1 MVFTLEHIP
10 QCNVLYIQTSLI
22 PAKRKTKHVTEYIES
37 LDAAAAKYALSARYR
52 ECTIFFVCHYTC
64 AATRYIDNDNLS
76 IKLITDV
83 LQRYYFVSDNS
94 SLVTTV
100 CISEPSKNG
109 FTYLKLKRQLKSNSE
124 ANKVRG
130 WYFVPDEKESLFAQD
145 PLAVQQVQGSTMSF
159 ALIAKNP
166 ENRLTM
172 YCFFFLYD
180 KNKVFNETTEKI

>member
-10 QCNVLYIQTSLI
+10 QYDMLYIQTSLI
-22 PAKRKTKHVTEYIES
+22 PAKRKTKDAKDYIDS

-83 LQRYYFVSDNS
+83 LQRHYLVTDNS

-100 CISEPSKNG
+100 CISEPSQNG
-109 FTYLKLKRQLKSNSE
+109 AEYAEIFIVPFRFSKQTIFNLIRSETYE
-124 ANKVRG
+124 H
-130 WYFVPDEKESLFAQD
+130 Y
-145 PLAVQQVQGSTMSF
+145 
-159 ALIAKNP
+159 
-166 ENRLTM
+166 
-172 YCFFFLYD
+172 
-180 KNKVFNETTEKI
+180 